1 MPITFED
8 DTEVIIYALEKII
21 TIARNTQQIFVAQC
35 IWWLATVITLEQG
48 LVQHID
54 TLHGR
59 TVPINTTSETMV
71 LNTDTEDHQD
81 KVLKECE
88 EYLRESRRLRDIATS
103 KSKGKTQ
110 NARINPTPISK
121 KALRKKDRYTRKLA
135 VSAET
140 VSKKNGKSNNDEDYP
155 KTFGINGSEIQQR
168 KSSGEC
174 LRCAWPADR
183 KSFHRVKDCLRPIKL
198 TEGTATFPNSKEYQQ
213 QPITEEVSSDAI
225 SSEESSDDSL

>member
-8 DTEVIIYALEKII
+8 DTEIIIDGLEKII
-21 TIARNTQQIFVAQC
+21 TIVRNTQQIFVAQC
-35 IWWLATVITLEQG
+35 IWWLATVINLEQG

-59 TVPINTTSETMV
+59 MVPINTTSETTL
-71 LNTDTEDHQD
+71 LNTVTGDHQYM
-81 KVLKECE
+81 VLKECE
-88 EYLRESRRLRDIATS
+88 EYLRESRRLRVIATL

-110 NARINPTPISK
+110 TGRINPTPISK
-121 KALRKKDRYTRKLA
+121 KALRKKDRYKRKPA

-140 VSKKNGKSNNDEDYP
+140 VSKKNGKDYRRP
-155 KTFGINGSEIQQR
+155 FGINGSEIQRR
-168 KSSGEC
+168 KSSGEY

-183 KSFHRVKDCLRPIKL
+183 KGSHRVKDCIRPIKL
-198 TEGTATFPNSKEYQQ
+198 TEGTATFPKAKEYQQ